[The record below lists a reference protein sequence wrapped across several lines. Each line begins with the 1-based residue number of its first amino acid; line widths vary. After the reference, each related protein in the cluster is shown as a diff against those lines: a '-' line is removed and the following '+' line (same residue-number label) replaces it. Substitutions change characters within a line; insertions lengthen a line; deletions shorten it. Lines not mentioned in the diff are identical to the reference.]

1 MLDSKWFVR
10 KVGFGIRPENDFPKD
25 PVKWAHRQV
34 EQVPTSVGIKSCR
47 SESRSLIVP
56 WPTIFEWSLEDRIE
70 RLIEY
75 RSETDALEKK
85 FARGSQAYEQAD
97 ERLEKRLSVQRFDE
111 LHRAHQ
117 CVYGRSPVFERF
129 AHFWQNHFTV
139 GGSKETTDELIGHLH
154 QAAIKDKMTGSFSD
168 MLYAV
173 TTHPA
178 MLTYLDNI
186 YSIGPKSS
194 KGRDLRRNG
203 EIGDINENLAREVL
217 ELHTVSPAA
226 GYTQEDIVGLAKILT
241 GWGYIADKA
250 SPDIPTN
257 EKWKVFFPQRH
268 EPGRKKILGGTYAPG
283 YGALQNV
290 LNNLAG
296 HRSTA
301 RFICAKLARCFVS
314 DNPDPLVVDAIESIW
329 ITSKGY
335 LPEVHKAV
343 IEQVA
348 KVGSADKLLPPEPW
362 LYQLCRI
369 SGADLFWGF
378 DDLDQ
383 ELGGGYERRPSRI
396 LEEAGH
402 WFWAD
407 RQPDGFSDNSSDW
420 ISAEHMDRRVRL
432 SRLASQGGKP
442 EIGPENILTRCGLS
456 ATVRDLIEQADNP
469 IDRYT
474 LLFCSDGFMV
484 V

>member
-1 MLDSKWFVR
+1 M
-10 KVGFGIRPENDFPKD
+10 
-25 PVKWAHRQV
+25 
-34 EQVPTSVGIKSCR
+34 
-47 SESRSLIVP
+47 
-56 WPTIFEWSLEDRIE
+56 
-70 RLIEY
+70 
-75 RSETDALEKK
+75 
-85 FARGSQAYEQAD
+85 
-97 ERLEKRLSVQRFDE
+97 
-111 LHRAHQ
+111 
-117 CVYGRSPVFERF
+117 
-129 AHFWQNHFTV
+129 
-139 GGSKETTDELIGHLH
+139 
-154 QAAIKDKMTGSFSD
+154 
-168 MLYAV
+168 
-173 TTHPA
+173 
-178 MLTYLDNI
+178 
-186 YSIGPKSS
+186 
-194 KGRDLRRNG
+194 
-203 EIGDINENLAREVL
+203 
-217 ELHTVSPAA
+217 
-226 GYTQEDIVGLAKILT
+226 
-241 GWGYIADKA
+241 
-250 SPDIPTN
+250 
-257 EKWKVFFPQRH
+257 
-268 EPGRKKILGGTYAPG
+268 
-283 YGALQNV
+283 
-290 LNNLAG
+290 
-296 HRSTA
+296 
-301 RFICAKLARCFVS
+301 S